1 MQTTWAEVDEQLEK
15 IHHYLSKKPPHW
27 YEAKAL
33 RDVVFNADLPGG
45 GFKRAPEGQPRP
57 AVDPDIAA
65 LHGHLADLKA
75 ALIQKDEKSAVDTLA
90 EARKVVDRLRRRQ
103 G

>member
-1 MQTTWAEVDEQLEK
+1 MMTWAEVDERLDK

-45 GFKRAPEGQPRP
+45 DFKRRPDGQPRP
-57 AVDPDIAA
+57 AVDSDMEA

-75 ALIQKDEKSAVDTLA
+75 ALIRKDENSAVDLLA
-90 EARKVVDRLRRRQ
+90 EARKVVDKLKKRQ
-103 G
+103 A